1 MNNLTIDKSKAIT
14 QRNYAV
20 ELPYIDIKQK
30 ARSKQWVNFDRD
42 NLYPAR
48 VYNMY
53 KESPL
58 QSAII
63 ENQIKYTYG
72 AGLAD
77 YDASIFTPNLMERW
91 EDLIKK
97 CIRDYC
103 IFQAFA
109 IQIIPNESMSKYSF
123 YHIPVNQVRLGAY
136 NEENVIEYAY
146 LATDWSQVNNKNV
159 VEIKMWGT
167 EQPQAGERYL
177 WYCKPYDPDELFYAI
192 PKWMSCANW
201 VLADIALSKYYL
213 NYIKNNFSANLSIA
227 YPNEPDD
234 DKKQEIYDMLNASFA
249 GEDNAGSILLLFG
262 ENGVLPTTSSIE
274 SKDADLY
281 QNVCDTVLK
290 YIVAGNRLISPILA
304 GLATSS
310 GFSSKSDEIIAA
322 YTLYKLT
329 VIDEIRNFVMDKI
342 NFLLQ
347 LNGYPRCLVLQDY
360 NFAKEFEGST
370 AMNDE
375 KEKEQN
381 DTDEDVENKD
391 KQITEQNKE
400 GGKI

>member
-1 MNNLTIDKSKAIT
+1 MNKFVIDKSKAIT

-20 ELPYIDIKQK
+20 ELPFIDIKQR
-30 ARSKQWVNFDRD
+30 ARSKQWVNFDYD

-63 ENQIKYTYG
+63 ENQIKYAYG

-77 YDASIFTPNLMERW
+77 YDASIFTPNLTERW

-97 CIRDYC
+97 ALRDYC
-103 IFQAFA
+103 IFQAMA
-109 IQIIPNESMSKYSF
+109 IQIIPNESMSKFSF

-136 NEENVIEYAY
+136 NEDNVIEYAY
-146 LATDWSQVNNKNV
+146 LATDWSQINNKNV
-159 VEIKMWGT
+159 VQIKMWGT

-177 WYCKPYDPDELFYAI
+177 WYCKPYDPNELFYAI

-201 VLADIALSKYYL
+201 ILADIALSKYYL
-213 NYIKNNFSANLSIA
+213 NYIKNNFSSNLA
-227 YPNEPDD
+227 VKYPQEVDD
-234 DKKQEIYDMLNASFA
+234 DKKKEIYDMLVASFA
-249 GEDNAGSILLLFG
+249 GEENAGNILLLFG
-262 ENGVLPTTSSIE
+262 ENGVLPEVGSIE
-274 SKDADLY
+274 SVDADLY
-281 QNVCDTVLK
+281 NQVTDVVLK
-290 YIVAGNRLISPILA
+290 YICSGNRLSSPILA
-304 GLATSS
+304 GLSTSS

-322 YTLYKLT
+322 YILYKIT

-347 LNGYPRCLVLQDY
+347 LNGYPRCLTLQDY
-360 NFAKEFEGST
+360 DFVKEFQGNT
-370 AMNDE
+370 IQNDE
-375 KEKEQN
+375 KEKEQTN
-381 DTDEDVENKD
+381 TDEDAVNKD
-391 KQITEQNKE
+391 EQITEQNEEVKV
-400 GGKI
+400 